1 MTRKSASA
9 CLLALFFGFLSPG
22 QTSQNQSSAN
32 KPQPGAAANQSPAV
46 VQQNGQASSPSDDDL
61 PEEDESVKPRV
72 YPFNPLE
79 AERNVKVGNFYM
91 HQGTARGYRAAV
103 GRFEDATKYNPS
115 SAEAFF
121 RLGEAE
127 EKLKHSDKA
136 KAAFQ
141 RAVQLAPDSKFGHD
155 ARKKLATLG

>member
-1 MTRKSASA
+1 MQRAPQASTHDE
-9 CLLALFFGFLSPG
+9 S
-22 QTSQNQSSAN
+22 SSA
-32 KPQPGAAANQSPAV
+32 
-46 VQQNGQASSPSDDDL
+46 DDL
-61 PEEDESVKPRV
+61 PEEDESVKPRI

-91 HQGTARGYRAAV
+91 HQGNVRGYRAAV
-103 GRFEDATKYNPS
+103 GRYEDATKYNPS

-127 EKLKHSDKA
+127 EKLKHADKA

-141 RAVQLAPDSKFGHD
+141 RAVKLAPDSKFGRD
-155 ARKKLATLG
+155 ARKKLAALS

>member
-1 MTRKSASA
+1 MSA
-9 CLLALFFGFLSPG
+9 CLLAFFLCLSSHG
-22 QTSQNQSSAN
+22 QTTQHSSTSD
-32 KPQPGAAANQSPAV
+32 KPQAAAQPPGGDDSAV
-46 VQQNGQASSPSDDDL
+46 DDL

-91 HQGTARGYRAAV
+91 HQGNARGYRAAA
-103 GRFEDATKYNPS
+103 GRYEDATKYNPS

-127 EKLKHSDKA
+127 EKLKHTEKA

-141 RAVQLAPDSKFGHD
+141 RAVKLAPDSKFGRD
-155 ARKKLATLG
+155 ARKKLSTLG